1 MQQAQPDIREIAA
14 ILEAAG
20 TDILLPAYRQ
30 RDKQSS
36 GKSDGS
42 VVTETDLRCQQHIR
56 QQLEARWPEID
67 FLGEEMTA
75 QEQQTCL
82 QGGGRYWCLDP
93 LDGTTNFVTCFPG
106 FALSLALIDQG
117 SPQLAC
123 IVDPVR
129 GESFSAE
136 PGRGAWLNGARIY
149 ANPVDQLSSAVG
161 FVDFKRL
168 DARRREIM
176 STPGHYRS
184 QRNIGSCALE
194 WAWLAAGR
202 GQFIV
207 HGGEKIW
214 DFSAG
219 GLIAAEAGC
228 TLSDFAGL
236 PLFDDIRPASSIVA
250 GASGEL
256 HENLLHLLDDIP
268 DEETGS

>member
-1 MQQAQPDIREIAA
+1 EMAA
-14 ILEAAG
+14 ILAAAG

-56 QQLEARWPEID
+56 QQLEARWPEIE

-75 QEQQTCL
+75 EEQQTCL
-82 QGGGRYWCLDP
+82 QGNDRYWCLDP

-106 FALSLALIDQG
+106 FALSLALIAHG

-129 GESFSAE
+129 DETFSAE
-136 PGRGAWLNGARIY
+136 LGQGAWLNAERLH
-149 ANPVDQLSSAVG
+149 ANPVDQLASAVG

-168 DARRREIM
+168 NARHRQIM

-202 GQFIV
+202 SQFIV

-219 GLIAAEAGC
+219 GLIATEAGC
-228 TLSDFAGL
+228 MLSDFAGL
-236 PLFDDIRPASSIVA
+236 SLFNDIQPASSIIA
-250 GASGEL
+250 GASEEL
-256 HENLLHLLDDIP
+256 HASLMNLLGN
-268 DEETGS
+268 ETYG

>member
-1 MQQAQPDIREIAA
+1 MQQASTGEMAA
-14 ILEAAG
+14 ILAAAG

-30 RDKQSS
+30 RNKLS
-36 GKSDGS
+36 GDKSDGS

-56 QQLEARWPEID
+56 QQLEDRWPEID

-75 QEQQTCL
+75 EEQQTCL
-82 QGGGRYWCLDP
+82 QGDGRYWCLDP

-106 FALSLALIDQG
+106 FALSLALIDHG

-129 GESFSAE
+129 GETFSAE
-136 PGRGAWLNGARIY
+136 PGQGAWLNGERLH
-149 ANPVDQLSSAVG
+149 ANPVDQLASAVG

-168 DARRREIM
+168 DARHREIM

-228 TLSDFAGL
+228 TLSDFTGL
-236 PLFDDIRPASSIVA
+236 ALFDDIQPVSSIVA
-250 GASGEL
+250 GACKQL
-256 HENLLHLLDDIP
+256 HENLLQLLDDLP
-268 DEETGS
+268 GEETGS